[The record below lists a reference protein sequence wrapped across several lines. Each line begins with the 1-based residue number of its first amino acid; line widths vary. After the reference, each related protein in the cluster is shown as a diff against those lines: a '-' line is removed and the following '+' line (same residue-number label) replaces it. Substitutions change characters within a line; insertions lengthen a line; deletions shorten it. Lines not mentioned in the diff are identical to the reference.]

1 MNQKAALCHNQLCW
15 PVNYNKRSFRV
26 YVVEPFSY
34 TPEEHV
40 SVFNAAINTLLS
52 PAVHEEIRGNDY
64 NMPLEL
70 DPFDLV
76 TFPEAFLTSEDL
88 VKTLHAISRRGQCG
102 CVHVGLRP
110 TSGANHLFSF
120 DEANALVMQLRK
132 VSGIEADDLSNFCDW
147 IGKQNRSRYFNLG
160 CLFMLDANSKLRVCL
175 HPKVIRSKFEIG
187 MLHEK
192 NMSEADMFTLV
203 SLIPQDKRFLS
214 VTIQPLLCS
223 DALNSETDR
232 PGARPIYAVN
242 GYTGNASEEWV
253 PDHIDV
259 VSLATCT
266 PQPKY
271 GEPPDAYSQWHQA
284 FQDTFHRAASDDGLL
299 KHNQAVF
306 VFSNFRIVTDDRPGG
321 LSGAFIP
328 VPFESDVS
336 QQVPNFLT
344 VSAWG
349 HLQGKKLQNV
359 WSKPDEPLKAAWHNC
374 GYIASLRVTEED
386 ISARMMG
393 FTVDR
398 LPRHASRW
406 SSHRGLTDFQLFVA
420 SLDGAKAQL
429 TFKQQDS
436 YEIR

>member
-52 PAVHEEIRGNDY
+52 PAVHEEVSGNDY
-64 NMPLEL
+64 NIPLEL

-88 VKTLHAISRRGQCG
+88 VKTLDVISHCGQCG

-120 DEANALVMQLRK
+120 DEVNALVMQLRK
-132 VSGIEADDLSNFCDW
+132 VSGIVSDDLSNFCDW
-147 IGKQNRSRYFNLG
+147 IGKQKRSGYFNLG

-192 NMSEADMFTLV
+192 NMSEAAMLTLV

-223 DALNSETDR
+223 DALNGETDR
-232 PGARPIYAVN
+232 PGVRPIYAAN
-242 GYTGNASEEWV
+242 GDHGDGSEGWV

-266 PQPKY
+266 QQPEY
-271 GEPPDAYSQWHQA
+271 GEPPETYSQWHPA
-284 FQDTFHRAASDDGLL
+284 FQDTFHRIANDDDLI
-299 KHNQAVF
+299 KHHHAV
-306 VFSNFRIVTDDRPGG
+306 VVLSNFRRLDDDKPGG

-328 VPFESDVS
+328 VPFPSAGKIPS
-336 QQVPNFLT
+336 YLT

-349 HLQGKKLQNV
+349 QANNAKHPER
-359 WSKPDEPLKAAWHNC
+359 WSNPGEQLDSNWHSR
-374 GYIASLRVTEED
+374 GYIASLRRSGGDV
-386 ISARMMG
+386 SARMIG
-393 FTVDR
+393 FTVNKLLR
-398 LPRHASRW
+398 QASRW
-406 SSHRGLTDFQLFVA
+406 RNHSGLTDFQLFVA
-420 SLDGAKAQL
+420 SINRGESKL